1 MILATYFIGSVSY
14 CIPGKVKNESVYYMW
29 NDRTNEKSAVDVGSI
44 DNKNMF
50 KCGNDWQASKM
61 KYLLINTEQ
70 FV

>member
-1 MILATYFIGSVSY
+1 MSLSTIYEMT
-14 CIPGKVKNESVYYMW
+14 EQM
-29 NDRTNEKSAVDVGSI
+29 RKSAVDVGSI